1 MTTLEAFVC
10 ESIANTP
17 RLTRTS
23 CAGRHRAVN
32 KAAPRFGGG
41 VYQPECEDCAIG
53 KAHARGETPTHW
65 PSGRPLHLVQLTAAA
80 PPREEPPEPTPALP
94 PSLGV
99 REAPR
104 GAETATEDQ
113 GEEHVHEDS
122 KRWVGAT
129 APSEERSEPGAD
141 PQTGPETPAAPR
153 RTRRKTYAFRGKDLT
168 INEWMR
174 EPEVAAL
181 GISTEALRL
190 RIKKGWPIE
199 EALTTPK
206 KSMRAPGPEPTRYP
220 FRGQQLTVAEVAK
233 LPEVQALG
241 LAECTLYRRLRG
253 RWTMEE
259 AATAPKGTTLASL
272 RGETRGDEERPLV
285 RRKPR
290 TSAAELGADLARTL
304 RDAEERYGRCE
315 QEREGDRAAIGRAS
329 SSRAETLM
337 DLQLE
342 VRAQLRALSA
352 GGTPHGLADVYAAV
366 RMELA
371 AYDAITGGA

>member
-10 ESIANTP
+10 EAIANTP
-17 RLTRTS
+17 KLSRTS
-23 CAGRHRAVN
+23 CAGRHRAVSKGGATKWTN
-32 KAAPRFGGG
+32 GGG

-65 PSGRPLHLVQLTAAA
+65 PNGRPLHLVHLTAAA
-80 PPREEPPEPTPALP
+80 PPREEPPEPTPAPP

-141 PQTGPETPAAPR
+141 PQASPETPAAPR
-153 RTRRKTYAFRGKDLT
+153 RTSARRGRKTAAY
-168 INEWMR
+168 
-174 EPEVAAL
+174 PEKSCVRCQETYQPRSGRQKWCSACGAL
-181 GISTEALRL
+181 
-190 RIKKGWPIE
+190 P
-199 EALTTPK
+199 PK
-206 KSMRAPGPEPTRYP
+206 QRNKPPTSERD
-220 FRGQQLTVAEVAK
+220 AK
-233 LPEVQALG
+233 LKVRD
-241 LAECTLYRRLRG
+241 AERTG
-253 RWTMEE
+253 WTDVVF
-259 AATAPKGTTLASL
+259 ATDAETTA
-272 RGETRGDEERPLV
+272 
-285 RRKPR
+285 KI
-290 TSAAELGADLARTL
+290 GADLARTL

-315 QEREGDRAAIGRAS
+315 QEREGDRAAIGRAP

-352 GGTPHGLADVYAAV
+352 DGTPHGLADVYAAV

-371 AYDAITGGA
+371 AYDAITTRAAMRENVKAELYELASIALHAMSRAEFLEHAAAFYDECNGDLDPLAQGER